1 LHFCNPI
8 QARRQGL
15 WIEQRLDAAFIY
27 VILKATIPKHTRRKL
42 PMDNRRKFSLFCIST
57 LIVVLAVGCLPG
69 GVAPA
74 SMAGF
79 WADPDNNVTTIED
92 QGGSYVV
99 VTVLDL
105 NQAQGQNLLVSTS
118 YWNRM
123 LTWRY
128 CPAPKP
134 CMTLIATAYRG
145 GDTMDVTWTNA
156 NGEEGRMSL
165 KRVDKGTN

>member
-1 LHFCNPI
+1 
-8 QARRQGL
+8 
-15 WIEQRLDAAFIY
+15 
-27 VILKATIPKHTRRKL
+27 
-42 PMDNRRKFSLFCIST
+42 MDKRWKFRLFCMSALLVI
-57 LIVVLAVGCLPG
+57 LAVGCLPF

-92 QGGSYVV
+92 QSGTYVA
-99 VTVLDL
+99 VTVFDL
-105 NQAQGQNLLVSTS
+105 NQANGQNLLVSTS

-134 CMTLIATAYRG
+134 CLTLQATAYRG
-145 GDTMDVTWTNA
+145 GDTMNVSWQDEKGGAGQMT
-156 NGEEGRMSL
+156 L
-165 KRVDKGTN
+165 KRVDKGTR

>member
-1 LHFCNPI
+1 
-8 QARRQGL
+8 
-15 WIEQRLDAAFIY
+15 
-27 VILKATIPKHTRRKL
+27 
-42 PMDNRRKFSLFCIST
+42 MDNRRMFSLFCISA
-57 LIVVLAVGCLPG
+57 LLGILAVGCLPF

-92 QGGSYVV
+92 QGGTYAA

-105 NQAQGQNLLVSTS
+105 NQAHSENLLVSTS

-128 CPAPKP
+128 CPTAKP
-134 CMTLIATAYRG
+134 CLTLQATSYRG
-145 GDTMDVTWTNA
+145 GDTMDATWTNDK
-156 NGEEGRMSL
+156 GETGQMTL
-165 KRVDKGTN
+165 KRVDKGSN